1 MSLRRS
7 GDLISVKLGAA
18 RQTFVNRPRS
28 CANGP
33 PFGCFSNDR
42 AGVVPLAVAAVRSM
56 SLRSKARRAGPA
68 IADDTRTSAHALNLD
83 NYVPAYLT
91 YLAGK
96 ISNSASAAY
105 RPQFGIGITDW
116 RIMALLAT
124 EPWISAGRVCDV
136 IGLDKAAVS
145 RSVRGMKSTGIV
157 DVHRGDDDKNRQLI
171 ALTRKGLNLH
181 DRIVKLSLKRERQLL
196 KNFSAAE
203 RKLLLN
209 FLSRMHAQVVDTNV
223 TGKRRDIS

>member
-1 MSLRRS
+1 
-7 GDLISVKLGAA
+7 
-18 RQTFVNRPRS
+18 
-28 CANGP
+28 
-33 PFGCFSNDR
+33 
-42 AGVVPLAVAAVRSM
+42 M

-68 IADDTRTSAHALNLD
+68 TPDDTRTSAHALNLD

-96 ISNSASAAY
+96 ISNSASATY

-145 RSVRGMKSTGIV
+145 RSVRGMKSAGIV
-157 DVHRGDDDKNRQLI
+157 DVQRGDNDQIRQSI

-181 DRIVKLSLKRERQLL
+181 DRIVKLSLARERQLL
-196 KNFSAAE
+196 KGFSAAE
-203 RKLLLN
+203 RTTLIN
-209 FLSRMHAQVVDTNV
+209 FLSRMHAQVVDSSDEDSD
-223 TGKRRDIS
+223 GR